1 MRVRGGSAW
10 LAGVLLTAL
19 LAVTGSQPVDAQQ
32 DYVPTLVEKDT
43 TPLWFAND
51 FARLEAIV
59 APLRSAEA
67 RTPSGAWM
75 LAEFYRTFH
84 QNYLLESEVIDYP
97 DGFQWKKLDSW
108 AAAFPDSPTPHILR
122 AMALTN
128 LAKLSTRSHIIT
140 PLPESGWQPH
150 LAYAREA
157 RELLEQRS
165 GIGQQ
170 DPYYYVL
177 MVRLLAFAG
186 ADLQDLILAH
196 AEAAERW
203 PLYDEL
209 HIETMDHLAAMT
221 SHNNRTLTTFA
232 NTVHAASA
240 PFRADET
247 YARLIDGMA
256 ERTFGLEILSMYDV
270 SWPRMRRGLEQMA
283 RTHPTEDNKQ
293 RLALY
298 ACLMGDRRTA
308 MTAFQSTSAK
318 PVRSVWRKPQTYQ
331 SCRKWSID

>member
-1 MRVRGGSAW
+1 MRVRGGNGW
-10 LAGVLLTAL
+10 LAAVVLAAL
-19 LAVTGSQPVDAQQ
+19 LAVTGSRSVTAQQ

-59 APLRSAEA
+59 APLRNAEA
-67 RTPSGAWM
+67 RTPSGGWM

-84 QNYLLESEVIDYP
+84 QNYLLESEAVDYP
-97 DGFQWKKLDSW
+97 DGFQWKKLDAW

-128 LAKLSTRSHIIT
+128 LAKLSTRSHVIT
-140 PLPESGWQPH
+140 QLPESGWQPH
-150 LAYAREA
+150 VAYAREA
-157 RELLEQRS
+157 RALLDQRS
-165 GIGQQ
+165 EIGMR
-170 DPYYYVL
+170 DPYYHVL
-177 MVRLLAFAG
+177 LIRLLAFGG
-186 ADLQDLILAH
+186 AELQDLMLAH
-196 AEAAERW
+196 AEATERW
-203 PLYDEL
+203 PLYEEL
-209 HIETMDHLAAMT
+209 HIETMQHLAIMT
-221 SHNNRTLTTFA
+221 RLNTRTLETFA

-240 PFRADET
+240 PLRGDET

-256 ERTFGLEILSMYDV
+256 ERTFGLEVFSMYDV

-283 RTHPTEDNKQ
+283 QTHPTEDNKQ

-298 ACLMGDRRTA
+298 ACLMGDRRTT
-308 MTAFQSTSAK
+308 MTAFKSTSAK
-318 PVRSVWRKPQTYQ
+318 PVRSLWRKPQTYK